1 MTLIKDISIKAIK
14 NLREPCTI
22 EDIMYELNVVA
33 QVMEGYKDAK
43 KGKTIS
49 TDTLLKEIKK
59 WGK

>member
-1 MTLIKDISIKAIK
+1 MTQIKDISIKAIK
-14 NLREPCTI
+14 NLREPCTV

-43 KGKTIS
+43 EGKTIS
-49 TDTLLKEIKK
+49 TEKLLNKIKR